1 MSVSRID
8 VLNRSFAK
16 SLRGYDTNEVDA
28 FLQEVAETLGSLS
41 EDRTL
46 LTNRVAL
53 LEAELASF
61 RERETTL
68 RDTLM
73 TTQRM
78 TEGLKTTAQREAQVI
93 VAEAQARAENIIN
106 QSGLK
111 LARLQESILNAKK
124 MKAQLG
130 MRLRAVAEEHLRLL
144 DMDRQDDEAEYQPAE
159 NNADDDQ
166 GDHASS

>member
-16 SLRGYDTNEVDA
+16 SVRGYDTDEVDA
-28 FLQEVAETLGSLS
+28 FLQEVAETLGRLS
-41 EDRTL
+41 EERTL
-46 LTNRVAL
+46 LTNRVSL
-53 LEAELASF
+53 LEAELVSF
-61 RERETTL
+61 RERESTL

-78 TEGLKTTAQREAQVI
+78 TEGLKATAQREAQVI

-124 MKAQLG
+124 MKAQLS

-144 DMDRQDDEAEYQPAE
+144 DMDREDDNSDYEPAKDSVE
-159 NNADDDQ
+159 
-166 GDHASS
+166 

>member
-16 SLRGYDTNEVDA
+16 SLRGYDTDEVDA
-28 FLQEVAETLGSLS
+28 FLQEVAETLGRLS
-41 EDRTL
+41 EERTL
-46 LTNRVAL
+46 LTNRVSL
-53 LEAELASF
+53 LEAELVSF
-61 RERETTL
+61 RERESTL

-78 TEGLKTTAQREAQVI
+78 TEGLKATAQREAQVI

-124 MKAQLG
+124 MKAQLS
-130 MRLRAVAEEHLRLL
+130 MRLRVVAEEHLRLL
-144 DMDRQDDEAEYQPAE
+144 DMDREDDNSDYEPAKDSVE
-159 NNADDDQ
+159 
-166 GDHASS
+166 

>member
-28 FLQEVAETLGSLS
+28 FLQEVAETLGRLS
-41 EDRTL
+41 EERTL

-53 LEAELASF
+53 LEAELVSF
-61 RERETTL
+61 REREATL

-78 TEGLKTTAQREAQVI
+78 TEGLKATAQREAQVI
-93 VAEAQARAENIIN
+93 VAEAQARAENLIN

-124 MKAQLG
+124 MKAQLS

-144 DMDRQDDEAEYQPAE
+144 DMDREDDEPNYEPAKNGVE
-159 NNADDDQ
+159 
-166 GDHASS
+166 

>member
-16 SLRGYDTNEVDA
+16 SLRGYDTDEVDA
-28 FLQEVAETLGSLS
+28 FLQEIAETLGRLS
-41 EDRTL
+41 EERTL
-46 LTNRVAL
+46 LTNRVSL
-53 LEAELASF
+53 LEAELVSF
-61 RERETTL
+61 RERESTL

-78 TEGLKTTAQREAQVI
+78 TEGLKATAQREAQVI
-93 VAEAQARAENIIN
+93 VSEAQARAENIIN

-124 MKAQLG
+124 MKAQLT
-130 MRLRAVAEEHLRLL
+130 MRLRSVAEEHLRIL
-144 DMDRQDDEAEYQPAE
+144 DMDREDDEPAQEAYKNAE
-159 NNADDDQ
+159 
-166 GDHASS
+166 

>member
-144 DMDRQDDEAEYQPAE
+144 DMDRQDDEAEYQPADNE
-159 NNADDDQ
+159 AD
-166 GDHASS
+166 

>member
-1 MSVSRID
+1 MTVSRID
-8 VLNRSFAK
+8 VLNRTFAK
-16 SLRGYDTNEVDA
+16 ALRGYDTGEVDA
-28 FLQEVAETLGSLS
+28 FMQEVAETLGRLS
-41 EDRTL
+41 EDRTML
-46 LTNRVAL
+46 ANRVSL
-53 LEAELASF
+53 LEAELVSF

-78 TEGLKTTAQREAQVI
+78 TEGLKATAQREAQVI
-93 VAEAQARAENIIN
+93 VAEAQARSENIIN

-124 MKAQLG
+124 MKAQLT

-144 DMDRQDDEAEYQPAE
+144 DMESMADEPEPE
-159 NNADDDQ
+159 FEQ
-166 GDHASS
+166 GKEDHTV

>member
-16 SLRGYDTNEVDA
+16 SLWGYDTDEVDA
-28 FLQEVAETLGSLS
+28 FLQEVAETLGRLS
-41 EDRTL
+41 EERTL
-46 LTNRVAL
+46 LTNRVSL
-53 LEAELASF
+53 LEAELVSF
-61 RERETTL
+61 RERESTL

-78 TEGLKTTAQREAQVI
+78 TEGLKATAQREAQVI

-124 MKAQLG
+124 MKAQLS

-144 DMDRQDDEAEYQPAE
+144 DMDREDDNSDYEPAKDSVE
-159 NNADDDQ
+159 
-166 GDHASS
+166 

>member
-8 VLNRSFAK
+8 VLNRSFGK
-16 SLRGYDTNEVDA
+16 SLRGYDTDEVDA
-28 FLQEVAETLGSLS
+28 FLQEVAETLGRLS
-41 EDRTL
+41 EERTL
-46 LTNRVAL
+46 LTNRVSL
-53 LEAELASF
+53 LEAELVSF
-61 RERETTL
+61 RERESTL

-78 TEGLKTTAQREAQVI
+78 TEGLKATAQREAQVI

-124 MKAQLG
+124 MKAQLT

-144 DMDRQDDEAEYQPAE
+144 DMDRQDDDLDYEPSG
-159 NNADDDQ
+159 NNA
-166 GDHASS
+166 G

>member
-159 NNADDDQ
+159 NEAD
-166 GDHASS
+166 

>member
-46 LTNRVAL
+46 LTTRVAL

-159 NNADDDQ
+159 NEAD
-166 GDHASS
+166 

>member
-16 SLRGYDTNEVDA
+16 SLRGYDTDEVDA
-28 FLQEVAETLGSLS
+28 FLQEVAETLGRLS
-41 EDRTL
+41 EERTL
-46 LTNRVAL
+46 LTNRVSL
-53 LEAELASF
+53 LEAELVSF
-61 RERETTL
+61 RERESTL

-78 TEGLKTTAQREAQVI
+78 TEGLKATAQREAQVI
-93 VAEAQARAENIIN
+93 EAEAQARAENIIN

-124 MKAQLG
+124 MKAQLS

-144 DMDRQDDEAEYQPAE
+144 DMDREDDNSDYEPAKDSVE
-159 NNADDDQ
+159 
-166 GDHASS
+166 

>member
-16 SLRGYDTNEVDA
+16 SLRGYDTDEVDA
-28 FLQEVAETLGSLS
+28 FLQEIAETLGRLS
-41 EDRTL
+41 EERTL
-46 LTNRVAL
+46 LTNRVSL
-53 LEAELASF
+53 LEAELVSF
-61 RERETTL
+61 RERESTL

-78 TEGLKTTAQREAQVI
+78 TEGLKATAQREAQVI

-124 MKAQLG
+124 MKAQLS

-144 DMDRQDDEAEYQPAE
+144 DMDREDDNSDYEPAKDSVE
-159 NNADDDQ
+159 
-166 GDHASS
+166 

>member
-16 SLRGYDTNEVDA
+16 SLRGYDTDEVDA
-28 FLQEVAETLGSLS
+28 FLQEIAETLGRLS
-41 EDRTL
+41 EERTL
-46 LTNRVAL
+46 LTNRVSL
-53 LEAELASF
+53 LEAELVSF
-61 RERETTL
+61 RERESTL

-78 TEGLKTTAQREAQVI
+78 TEGLKATAQREAQVI
-93 VAEAQARAENIIN
+93 VSEAQARAENIIN

-124 MKAQLG
+124 MKAQLT
-130 MRLRAVAEEHLRLL
+130 MRLRSVAEEHLRIL
-144 DMDRQDDEAEYQPAE
+144 DMDREDDEPAPEAYKNAE
-159 NNADDDQ
+159 
-166 GDHASS
+166 

>member
-61 RERETTL
+61 RERETT
-68 RDTLM
+68 
-73 TTQRM
+73 
-78 TEGLKTTAQREAQVI
+78 
-93 VAEAQARAENIIN
+93 
-106 QSGLK
+106 
-111 LARLQESILNAKK
+111 
-124 MKAQLG
+124 
-130 MRLRAVAEEHLRLL
+130 
-144 DMDRQDDEAEYQPAE
+144 
-159 NNADDDQ
+159 
-166 GDHASS
+166 

>member
-16 SLRGYDTNEVDA
+16 SLRGYDTDEVDA
-28 FLQEVAETLGSLS
+28 FLQEVAETLGRLS
-41 EDRTL
+41 EERTL
-46 LTNRVAL
+46 LTNRVSL
-53 LEAELASF
+53 LEAELVSF
-61 RERETTL
+61 RERESTL

-78 TEGLKTTAQREAQVI
+78 TEGLKATAQREAQVI

-111 LARLQESILNAKK
+111 LAQLQESILNAKK
-124 MKAQLG
+124 MKAQLS

-144 DMDRQDDEAEYQPAE
+144 DMDRK
-159 NNADDDQ
+159 DDDSYYESAK
-166 GDHASS
+166 GGAE

>member
-16 SLRGYDTNEVDA
+16 SLRGYDTDEVDA
-28 FLQEVAETLGSLS
+28 FLQEIAETLGRLS
-41 EDRTL
+41 EERTL
-46 LTNRVAL
+46 LTNRVSL
-53 LEAELASF
+53 LEAELVSF
-61 RERETTL
+61 RERESTL

-78 TEGLKTTAQREAQVI
+78 TEGLKATAQREAQVI
-93 VAEAQARAENIIN
+93 VSEAQARAENIIN

-124 MKAQLG
+124 MKAQLS
-130 MRLRAVAEEHLRLL
+130 MRLRSVAEEHLRLL
-144 DMDRQDDEAEYQPAE
+144 DMDRE
-159 NNADDDQ
+159 DDDSEY
-166 GDHASS
+166 GSGKEGAE

>member
-8 VLNRSFAK
+8 VLNRSFGK
-16 SLRGYDTNEVDA
+16 SLRGYDTDEVDA
-28 FLQEVAETLGSLS
+28 FLQEVAETLGRLS
-41 EDRTL
+41 EERTL
-46 LTNRVAL
+46 LANRVSL
-53 LEAELASF
+53 LEAELVSF
-61 RERETTL
+61 RERESTL

-78 TEGLKTTAQREAQVI
+78 TEGLKATAQREAQVI

-159 NNADDDQ
+159 NEAD
-166 GDHASS
+166 

>member
-16 SLRGYDTNEVDA
+16 SLRGYDTDEVDS
-28 FLQEVAETLGSLS
+28 FLQEIAETLGGLS
-41 EDRTL
+41 EERTL

-78 TEGLKTTAQREAQVI
+78 TEGLKATAQREAQVI
-93 VAEAQARAENIIN
+93 VAEAPARAENIIN

-124 MKAQLG
+124 MKAQLT
-130 MRLRAVAEEHLRLL
+130 MRLRSVAEEHLRIL
-144 DMDRQDDEAEYQPAE
+144 DMDREDDEPAPEAYKNAE
-159 NNADDDQ
+159 
-166 GDHASS
+166 

>member
-8 VLNRSFAK
+8 VLNRSFGK
-16 SLRGYDTNEVDA
+16 SLRGYDTDEVDA
-28 FLQEVAETLGSLS
+28 FLQEVAETLGRLS
-41 EDRTL
+41 EERTL
-46 LTNRVAL
+46 LTNRVSL
-53 LEAELASF
+53 LEAELVSF
-61 RERETTL
+61 RERESTL

-78 TEGLKTTAQREAQVI
+78 TEGLKATAQREAQVI

-124 MKAQLG
+124 MKAQLS

-144 DMDRQDDEAEYQPAE
+144 DMDREDDNSDYEPAKDSAE
-159 NNADDDQ
+159 
-166 GDHASS
+166 

>member
-8 VLNRSFAK
+8 VLNRSFGK
-16 SLRGYDTNEVDA
+16 SLRGYDTDEVDA
-28 FLQEVAETLGSLS
+28 FLQEVAETLGRLS
-41 EDRTL
+41 EERTL
-46 LTNRVAL
+46 LTNRVSL
-53 LEAELASF
+53 LEAELVSF
-61 RERETTL
+61 RERESTL

-78 TEGLKTTAQREAQVI
+78 TEGLKATAQREAQVI
-93 VAEAQARAENIIN
+93 VAEAQARAENLIN

-124 MKAQLG
+124 MKAQLS

-144 DMDRQDDEAEYQPAE
+144 DMDREDDESDYEPAKGGME
-159 NNADDDQ
+159 
-166 GDHASS
+166 

>member
-16 SLRGYDTNEVDA
+16 SLRGYDTDEVDA
-28 FLQEVAETLGSLS
+28 FLQEIAETLGRVS
-41 EDRTL
+41 EERTL

-53 LEAELASF
+53 LEAELVSF
-61 RERETTL
+61 RERESTL

-124 MKAQLG
+124 MKAQLT
-130 MRLRAVAEEHLRLL
+130 MRLRSVAEEHLRLL
-144 DMDRQDDEAEYQPAE
+144 DMDRQDDELDYQPVENQAE
-159 NNADDDQ
+159 
-166 GDHASS
+166 

>member
-124 MKAQLG
+124 MKAQLT

-144 DMDRQDDEAEYQPAE
+144 DMDRQDDEVEYQPAE
-159 NNADDDQ
+159 NEAN
-166 GDHASS
+166 